1 MLVEGGPGGGGPQ
14 KEEDVLKKVRVMN
27 LRLMFPRPISRPVAA
42 PQGPIRV
49 M

>member
-1 MLVEGGPGGGGPQ
+1 MVLPGQGRNF
-14 KEEDVLKKVRVMN
+14 EDLLKKVRVMN
-27 LRLMFPRPISRPVAA
+27 LRLMFPRPMSRPVAA